1 MRRIFNPSL
10 VIITKPP
17 LIPLNEDFK
26 WQLLS
31 EILNVF
37 DLRFCKQTLT
47 RRDIVPL
54 HRSVPT
60 IKIVL
65 LSMFFSCEISYSI
78 KELKERE
85 ILRNFLKISLVPTE
99 KEVYGILSKYEPQ
112 EFTAFVFEILND
124 LCPKGKNG
132 SRDIIIDSTDINLN
146 LNWHAKKITKESL
159 KNKEYKWGHSTHR
172 GFFIGMKLTLALDSQ
187 TLKPLAFLINEAN
200 VAEPKIYP
208 EILKELK
215 RKRIIKAGDVIYA
228 DRGYYSCENYVISV
242 RNFKVVPLIF
252 PRKNCNFKK
261 LFNMFRYPLK
271 IFDLR
276 RNTEKEIKFYKEII
290 AKFKELISK
299 WKELRS
305 VRSIIEDVFKIA
317 KKAYSMENLHR
328 YTRSS
333 VQKYCS
339 LAVLLVGVTV
349 NYGINERKELQAFS
363 E

>member
-1 MRRIFNPSL
+1 M
-10 VIITKPP
+10 KAP

-26 WQLLS
+26 WKLLS

-37 DLRFCKQTLT
+37 DMRSCRQILT
-47 RRDIVPL
+47 RRGILPL
-54 HRSVPT
+54 QKSVPA

-78 KELKERE
+78 RELKERE
-85 ILRNFLKISLVPTE
+85 SLRNFLKIGSVPPE
-99 KEVYGILSKYEPQ
+99 NEIYGVLSKYGPEQ
-112 EFTAFVFEILND
+112 FSYFVFELLNE
-124 LCPKGKNG
+124 LCPKRKNV
-132 SRDIIIDSTDINLN
+132 SRGIIIDSTDINLN
-146 LNWHAKKITKESL
+146 LNFHAKKITKESL
-159 KNKEYKWGHSTHR
+159 ENKEYKWGHSTHR

-200 VAEPKIYP
+200 VPEPKIYP
-208 EILKELK
+208 KILEELK
-215 RKRIIKAGDVIYA
+215 RKRIIRAGDIVYA
-228 DRGYYSCENYVISV
+228 DRGYYSYENYVISV
-242 RNFKVVPLIF
+242 REFKVVPLIF

-261 LFNMFRYPLK
+261 LFNMLRYPLK
-271 IFDLR
+271 IFDSR
-276 RNTEKEIKFYKEII
+276 RNTEKEIKIYKEII

-299 WKELRS
+299 WKEFRS
-305 VRSIIEDVFKIA
+305 VRSIIEDVFKLA

-339 LAVLLVGVTV
+339 LAVLLVGMTV
-349 NYGINERKELQAFS
+349 NYGIKERKELQAFS

>member
-1 MRRIFNPSL
+1 M
-10 VIITKPP
+10 KAP

-26 WQLLS
+26 WELLS

-37 DLRFCKQTLT
+37 DLRSCRQILT
-47 RRDIVPL
+47 KRGILPL
-54 HRSVPT
+54 QNSVPT

-65 LSMFFSCEISYSI
+65 LSMFFSCEISYAI
-78 KELKERE
+78 KEFEERE
-85 ILRNFLKISLVPTE
+85 SLRNFLKISSIPTQ
-99 KEVYGILSKYEPQ
+99 KGIYGILSKYEPEQ
-112 EFTAFVFEILND
+112 FTAFVFELLND
-124 LCPKGKNG
+124 LCPQRKSG
-132 SRDIIIDSTDINLN
+132 SRGIIIDSTDINLN

-159 KNKEYKWGHSTHR
+159 ESKEYKWGHSTHR
-172 GFFIGMKLTLALDSQ
+172 GFFIGMKLTLALESQ

-200 VAEPKIYP
+200 VSEPKIDP

-215 RKRIIKAGDVIYA
+215 RRRIVKAGDAIYA
-228 DRGYYSCENYVISV
+228 DRGYYSYENYVISV
-242 RNFKVVPLIF
+242 REFKVVPLIF

-261 LFNMFRYPLK
+261 LFNMLRYPLK
-271 IFDLR
+271 IFDSR

-299 WKELRS
+299 WKEFRS
-305 VRSIIEDVFKIA
+305 VRSIIEDVFKLA
-317 KKAYSMENLHR
+317 KKAYSMEDLHR

-339 LAVLLVGVTV
+339 LAVLLVGMTV
-349 NYGINERKELQAFS
+349 NYGIRERKELQAFS

>member
-1 MRRIFNPSL
+1 M
-10 VIITKPP
+10 KAP

-26 WQLLS
+26 WKLLS

-37 DLRFCKQTLT
+37 DLRSCRQILT
-47 RRDIVPL
+47 KRGILPL
-54 HRSVPT
+54 QKSVPA

-65 LSMFFSCEISYSI
+65 LSMFFSCEISYAI
-78 KELKERE
+78 KELEERE
-85 ILRNFLKISLVPTE
+85 SLRTFLKISSIPTQ
-99 KEVYGILSKYEPQ
+99 KEIYGILSNYEPQ
-112 EFTAFVFEILND
+112 QFTAFVFELLKD
-124 LCPKGKNG
+124 LCPKRQNESKG
-132 SRDIIIDSTDINLN
+132 IIIDSTDINLN

-159 KNKEYKWGHSTHR
+159 ENKEYKWGHSTHR

-200 VAEPKIYP
+200 VSEPKIYP

-215 RKRIIKAGDVIYA
+215 RRRIVKAGDIIYA
-228 DRGYYSCENYVISV
+228 DRGYYSYDNYVISV
-242 RNFKVVPLIF
+242 RGFKVVPLIF

-261 LFNMFRYPLK
+261 LFNMLRYPLK
-271 IFDLR
+271 IFDSK
-276 RNTEKEIKFYKEII
+276 RNTEREIKLYKEII

-299 WKELRS
+299 WKEFRS
-305 VRSIIEDVFKIA
+305 IRSIIEDVFKLA
-317 KKAYSMENLHR
+317 KKAYSMEDLHR

-339 LAVLLVGVTV
+339 LAVLLVGITV
-349 NYGINERKELQAFS
+349 NYGIKDRKELQALS

>member
-1 MRRIFNPSL
+1 M
-10 VIITKPP
+10 KAP

-26 WQLLS
+26 WELLS

-37 DLRFCKQTLT
+37 DLRSCRQILT
-47 RRDIVPL
+47 KRGILPL
-54 HRSVPT
+54 QNSVPT

-65 LSMFFSCEISYSI
+65 LSMFFSCEISYAI
-78 KELKERE
+78 KEFEERE
-85 ILRNFLKISLVPTE
+85 SLRNFLKISSILTQ
-99 KEVYGILSKYEPQ
+99 KEIYGILSKYEPEQ
-112 EFTAFVFEILND
+112 FTAFVFELLTD
-124 LCPKGKNG
+124 LCPQRKSG
-132 SRDIIIDSTDINLN
+132 SRGIIIDSTDINLN

-159 KNKEYKWGHSTHR
+159 ESKEYKWGHSTHR
-172 GFFIGMKLTLALDSQ
+172 GFFIGMKLTLALESQ

-200 VAEPKIYP
+200 VSEPKIYP

-215 RKRIIKAGDVIYA
+215 RRRIVKAGDAIYA
-228 DRGYYSCENYVISV
+228 DRGYYSYENYVISV
-242 RNFKVVPLIF
+242 REFKVVPLIF

-261 LFNMFRYPLK
+261 LFNMLRYPLK
-271 IFDLR
+271 IFDSR

-299 WKELRS
+299 WKEFRS
-305 VRSIIEDVFKIA
+305 VRSIIEDVFKLA
-317 KKAYSMENLHR
+317 KKAYSMEDLHR

-339 LAVLLVGVTV
+339 LAVLLVGMTV
-349 NYGINERKELQAFS
+349 NYGIRERKKLQAFS